1 MSKESKIYKYS
12 LGNHIKLLFS
22 HIDYSRK
29 RQFILLLFLMIISA
43 FAEVFSIG
51 LILPFLSILMDPIIV
66 FEHPY
71 AVPIINTLSIKSPEE
86 LLLPVTLIF
95 GFAAIVAGGIRLLL
109 LFWTTR
115 LAYSAGSDITIDIYR
130 KTLYQPYS
138 THVDRNSSEVINVM
152 VSKANAAIQSTLIP
166 VMQIISSLIM
176 LTVTLTFLIMVEP
189 FITSITFL
197 GFGLI
202 YLVIIFFTNYRLS
215 SNSKRISFE
224 HNQVV
229 KLLQEGLGGIRD
241 IILSGNQEL
250 YTDMYRKSDIPLRRA
265 QGINVFIGA
274 SPRFGIEALAM
285 SLLGFMAYYSTL
297 SEGGISQAI
306 PIIGMLALGAQR
318 LLPVIQQIFVS
329 WSSIQSSRVSVED
342 TIDFL
347 DQKLPNDINAVLK
360 KKSFNFSK
368 ELVIED
374 LSFRYSEEEPWV
386 FQNLNFSLKKGSR
399 VGLIG
404 STGSGKSTLIDLI
417 MGLLKPTS
425 GKIIIDGIEINN
437 LNVLDWQMNLAQVP
451 QNIFLSDSSIRKN
464 IAFGV
469 ENEFIDEDL
478 LNKVSEKA
486 KIRETILNWPN
497 GFETNVGER
506 GLRLSGGQK
515 QRIGIARALYRTS
528 DVIIFDEATS
538 ALDNETESEVIK
550 DIYNLGDKLTILM
563 IAHRL
568 STLKEC
574 DQIFEINKQGI
585 TEVDLQNY

>member
-29 RQFILLLFLMIISA
+29 KQFILLLFLMIISA

-66 FEHPY
+66 FEHTY
-71 AVPIINTLSIKSPEE
+71 AVPMINILNIKSPEG

-95 GFAAIVAGGIRLLL
+95 GFAALLAGGIRLLL

-189 FITSITFL
+189 FITSVTFL

-285 SLLGFMAYYSTL
+285 FLLGFMAYYSTL

-347 DQKLPNDINAVLK
+347 DQKLPNAINAELK

-417 MGLLKPTS
+417 MGLLEPTS
-425 GKIIIDGIEINN
+425 GKIIIDGIEMNY
-437 LNVLDWQMNLAQVP
+437 LNVLDWQMKLAQVP

-568 STLKEC
+568 STLREC